1 MTWPAALSVAA
12 LRVMRTA
19 AGRCALQLALLV
31 GGLFVLGFL
40 CGEQA
45 HAADGVTSATS
56 VTSAASA
63 RVTPSAPADGV
74 RELTKG
80 TVGRL
85 VNPPAKPCAD
95 DAAPPARH
103 TARHASPST
112 QPAGEPNASKPSAPK
127 DARPSTGV
135 TSSAGSKRTAGVTLT
150 DALTQ
155 PVADQVVRPVTE
167 QVIQSVDVRV
177 VRPVGDLVQSVTDE
191 LADAQGTTPSL
202 PGSPSL
208 PILPGLPEL
217 PRLPGLPGPTL
228 PAPVT
233 TTPQGSADTPPTAG
247 HADGSG
253 AAATGMYGPR
263 LDAAR
268 VGAHPPAQGRALAG
282 HAPAHQA
289 PTDDPTD
296 ALSGKSAVDNGTSRH
311 GGDAHAVTLNHRAPY
326 GLVLGAAARVGADGT
341 RDRHRDIPVSP
352 A

>member
-1 MTWPAALSVAA
+1 
-12 LRVMRTA
+12 MRTA
-19 AGRCALQLALLV
+19 AGRRALQLALLV

-56 VTSAASA
+56 ATSAASA

-85 VNPPAKPCAD
+85 VNPPAKPGVD

-103 TARHASPST
+103 TARHVSRST
-112 QPAGEPNASKPSAPK
+112 EPAREPNAPKPSAPK
-127 DARPSTGV
+127 DAQPSSGA
-135 TSSAGSKRTAGVTLT
+135 TSSTSTTSAAGAKPSAGPTLT
-150 DALTQ
+150 DALTH

-177 VRPVGDLVQSVTDE
+177 VRPVGDLVRTVTDE
-191 LADAQGTTPSL
+191 LGDAQGTTPSL

-217 PRLPGLPGPTL
+217 PGLPGLPGQTL

-233 TTPQGSADTPPTAG
+233 TTPPGSADTSPTAG

-253 AAATGMYGPR
+253 AAAKGMYGPR
-263 LDAAR
+263 LDADAAR
-268 VGAHPPAQGRALAG
+268 AGAHAPAQGRALAG

-289 PTDDPTD
+289 PSDDPTD

-326 GLVLGAAARVGADGT
+326 GLVLGAAGRVGADGT